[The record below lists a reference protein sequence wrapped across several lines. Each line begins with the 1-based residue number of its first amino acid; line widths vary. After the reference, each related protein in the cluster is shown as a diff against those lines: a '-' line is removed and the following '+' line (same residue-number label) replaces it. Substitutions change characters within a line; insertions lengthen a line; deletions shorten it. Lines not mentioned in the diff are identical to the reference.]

1 MIFGL
6 GAASTALVGVHF
18 GARAVARAHTV
29 AWTAA
34 GFSAILAGAIGLA
47 ASLFPGLWANLFTA
61 DEAVRAAARAYLQTV
76 APFYAF
82 FGVATCLFF
91 ASQGAGRVL
100 WPVIAALVRVV
111 VIVGGS
117 AVLAGNAGAQP
128 AHYFMIIAAGMVAHA
143 LVTASAIRLGAWT
156 QGYPQAATTR

>member
-1 MIFGL
+1 
-6 GAASTALVGVHF
+6 
-18 GARAVARAHTV
+18 
-29 AWTAA
+29 
-34 GFSAILAGAIGLA
+34 
-47 ASLFPGLWANLFTA
+47 
-61 DEAVRAAARAYLQTV
+61 
-76 APFYAF
+76 
-82 FGVATCLFF
+82 
-91 ASQGAGRVL
+91 L